1 MEQHHLQS
9 FASLFHAAGS
19 GYLTKAE
26 FLVSN
31 FFFQK
36 QIYKIKFYGKPK
48 LFPCDIHSLLNYLLH
63 QFN

>member
-31 FFFQK
+31 FFFSK
-36 QIYKIKFYGKPK
+36 TN
-48 LFPCDIHSLLNYLLH
+48 L
-63 QFN
+63 